1 MVGHF
6 DLGDSFEKVA
16 ASLNT
21 GIFDLLHTGVALLS
35 DRGNFLYCNR
45 AFLEMFGVAKD
56 IIGKNV
62 TDVFVTG
69 ERGVMDVIRT
79 QEPVISSSLTVN
91 NEQGVSF
98 RYPVKDK
105 DGKLCGVVIE
115 SVPLSLGKEKLKML
129 METVRNLEEAAQ
141 HFEQTKSKQ
150 VGRLFTFA
158 DIVGEKRVLGCTVA
172 WGATMQGP
180 GVCELTS
187 EADSLSFSLGSLS
200 KDRNPHF
207 DEVKSLLEMM
217 GKVEI
222 DENFIGTRWS
232 KLLINAAFS
241 GMSAVLG
248 CTFGEAAGPKES
260 RRIVQALIKE
270 CIDVC
275 AAGGIRI
282 EPVQGKDIV
291 KLLDYKGAVK
301 KAISFFII
309 PLAIRKHA
317 RLKASMLQDLE
328 KGKLTEVD
336 AINGAV
342 SDYGRKVGVPTPMND
357 KVVEIIHGIERGELK
372 PGFDNLK
379 LF

>member
-1 MVGHF
+1 MRTAIYGAGSLGTILGAFISKAGEPVELINRNKAHVEALNASGAKVVGTMQ
-6 DLGDSFEKVA
+6 FEQKVTA
-16 ASLNT
+16 YTPDQMS
-21 GIFDLLHTGVALLS
+21 GE
-35 DRGNFLYCNR
+35 Y
-45 AFLEMFGVAKD
+45 D
-56 IIGKNV
+56 IIFLMTKQQNNKEVVQMLKGFLAPDGVLV
-62 TDVFVTG
+62 TFQNGLPEMQIASVLG
-69 ERGVMDVIRT
+69 ED
-79 QEPVISSSLTVN
+79 
-91 NEQGVSF
+91 
-98 RYPVKDK
+98 
-105 DGKLCGVVIE
+105 
-115 SVPLSLGKEKLKML
+115 
-129 METVRNLEEAAQ
+129 
-141 HFEQTKSKQ
+141 
-150 VGRLFTFA
+150 
-158 DIVGEKRVLGCTVA
+158 RVLGCTVA
-172 WGATMQGP
+172 WGATMQSP

-187 EADSLSFSLGSLS
+187 EPDALSFSLGSIS
-200 KDRNPHF
+200 STRSRHF
-207 DEVKSLLEMM
+207 DKVKELLEKM
-217 GKVEI
+217 GTVDVE
-222 DENFIGTRWS
+222 ENFIGTRWS

-291 KLLDYKGAVK
+291 KLLDYKGSVK
-301 KAISFFII
+301 KALSFFII

-372 PGFDNLK
+372 PCFDNLK

>member
-1 MVGHF
+1 MRTAIYGAGSLGTILGAFISKAGEPVELINRNKAHVEAMNASGAKVVGTMQ
-6 DLGDSFEKVA
+6 FEQKVTA
-16 ASLNT
+16 YTPDQMS
-21 GIFDLLHTGVALLS
+21 GE
-35 DRGNFLYCNR
+35 Y
-45 AFLEMFGVAKD
+45 D
-56 IIGKNV
+56 IIFLMTKQQNNKEVVQMLKDFLAPDGVLV
-62 TDVFVTG
+62 TFQNGLPEMQIASVLG
-69 ERGVMDVIRT
+69 ED
-79 QEPVISSSLTVN
+79 
-91 NEQGVSF
+91 
-98 RYPVKDK
+98 
-105 DGKLCGVVIE
+105 
-115 SVPLSLGKEKLKML
+115 
-129 METVRNLEEAAQ
+129 
-141 HFEQTKSKQ
+141 
-150 VGRLFTFA
+150 
-158 DIVGEKRVLGCTVA
+158 RVLGCTVA
-172 WGATMQGP
+172 WGATMQSP

-187 EADSLSFSLGSLS
+187 EPDALSFSLGSIS
-200 KDRNPHF
+200 STRSIHF
-207 DEVKSLLEMM
+207 DKVKELLEKM
-217 GKVEI
+217 GTVDVE
-222 DENFIGTRWS
+222 ENFIGTRWS

-291 KLLDYKGAVK
+291 KLLDYKGSVK

>member
-1 MVGHF
+1 MRTAIYGAGSLGTILGAFISKAGEHVELINRNKAHVEALNASGAKVVGTMQ
-6 DLGDSFEKVA
+6 FEQKVTA
-16 ASLNT
+16 YTPDQMS
-21 GIFDLLHTGVALLS
+21 GE
-35 DRGNFLYCNR
+35 Y
-45 AFLEMFGVAKD
+45 D
-56 IIGKNV
+56 IIFLMTKQQNNKEVVQMLKGFLAPDGVLV
-62 TDVFVTG
+62 TFQNGLPEMQIASVLG
-69 ERGVMDVIRT
+69 ED
-79 QEPVISSSLTVN
+79 
-91 NEQGVSF
+91 
-98 RYPVKDK
+98 
-105 DGKLCGVVIE
+105 
-115 SVPLSLGKEKLKML
+115 
-129 METVRNLEEAAQ
+129 
-141 HFEQTKSKQ
+141 
-150 VGRLFTFA
+150 
-158 DIVGEKRVLGCTVA
+158 RVLGCTVA
-172 WGATMQGP
+172 WGATMQSP

-187 EADSLSFSLGSLS
+187 EPDALSFSLGSIS
-200 KDRNPHF
+200 STRSRHF
-207 DEVKSLLEMM
+207 DKVKELLEKM
-217 GKVEI
+217 GTVDVE
-222 DENFIGTRWS
+222 ENFIGTRWS

-291 KLLDYKGAVK
+291 KLLDYKGSVK
-301 KAISFFII
+301 KALSFFII